1 VRTFVTGGA
10 GFAGSHLSE
19 HLLELGHE
27 VTILAAEQENLTN
40 IAHFPDRVRVER
52 ADLRDSVRLF
62 AIVRDAA
69 PQFVYHLAA
78 LSSASGSVQNPGLT
92 YGVNLMG
99 TLNLLLAC
107 RQRAPDCRFLFVSSS
122 EVYGAVSERELPI
135 REETPLRPANPYAG
149 SKAAGELLAGQFFRS
164 YGLGVICVRP
174 FNHTGPRQLEG
185 FVCSDF
191 ARQLAEIELGL
202 RPPALTVGNIKVS
215 RDFSDVRDIVRGYR
229 LLLEGGEPGEVY
241 QLGSGRAVPI
251 EEILQILV
259 GMTSKPVEVIVDPSR
274 VRPGEA
280 PALWGETAKAERAV
294 GWKRQYDL
302 KATLRDLVSFWETQL
317 DSGAIPIP
325 KGTSTQP

>member
-1 VRTFVTGGA
+1 MRTFVTGGA

-27 VTILAAEQENLTN
+27 ITVLAAEQEDLTN
-40 IAHFPDRVRVER
+40 IAHLQDRVRVEC
-52 ADLRDSVRLF
+52 ADLRDSARLF
-62 AIVRDAA
+62 EIVRGAA

-78 LSSASGSVQNPGLT
+78 LSSPSDSLQSPRLT
-92 YGVNLMG
+92 YEVNLMG

-107 RQRAPDCRFLFVSSS
+107 RQVAPDCRFLFVSSS

-135 REETPLRPANPYAG
+135 GEETPLRPANPYAG
-149 SKAAGELLAGQFFRS
+149 SKAAGEMLASQFFRS
-164 YGLGVICVRP
+164 YGLPVIRARP
-174 FNHTGPRQLEG
+174 FNHTGPRQSEG

-202 RPPALTVGNIKVS
+202 RPPTLTVGNIKVR

-259 GMTSKPVEVIVDPSR
+259 GMTSKPVQVIVDPSR
-274 VRPGEA
+274 IRPAEA

-302 KATLRDLVSFWETQL
+302 KATLRDLVNCWENQL
-317 DSGAIPIP
+317 HAGAIAIP
-325 KGTSTQP
+325 KGTSILS